1 MDIIYN
7 IIMAKTKVGNMLK
20 NAQTSFLKLNYGALL
35 HNCYV
40 MYFVLFLAVAD
51 LLVLSV
57 GREYLFILIFLL
69 VGYLTSFF
77 SKNMMVILLV
87 AIVATNVLRSGSGIR
102 LSEGL
107 ENAEEEE
114 KPVENLENAEEEEK
128 PVESL
133 ENAEEEEGKKEE
145 DKKET
150 KSEDVKPKT
159 TESFD
164 LKTKNATSLSSSPIE
179 GLDVLGDQTAQLI
192 STQKKLMENMKTLEP
207 MLTQAEKFMSQFE
220 KIESKVSGK

>member
-1 MDIIYN
+1 
-7 IIMAKTKVGNMLK
+7 MAKTKVGNMLK
-20 NAQTSFLKLNYGALL
+20 SAQKTFLKLNYGALL

-57 GREYLFILIFLL
+57 SREYVFILIFLL

-107 ENAEEEE
+107 ENAEEDAD
-114 KPVENLENAEEEEK
+114 KEK

-133 ENAEEEEGKKEE
+133 ENAD
-145 DKKET
+145 DKK
-150 KSEDVKPKT
+150 SENEKPKT

-164 LKTKNATSLSSSPIE
+164 LKAKTATSLSSSPIE

-220 KIESKVSGK
+220 NIESKVSGK